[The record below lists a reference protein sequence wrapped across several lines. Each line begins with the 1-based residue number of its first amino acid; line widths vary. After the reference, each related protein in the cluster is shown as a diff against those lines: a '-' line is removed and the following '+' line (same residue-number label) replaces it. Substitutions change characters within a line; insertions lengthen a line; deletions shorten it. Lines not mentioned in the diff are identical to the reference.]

1 MRVWYCWLL
10 GDSSLPGTYPV
21 TPARDQLAV
30 YLTHLAHGQTLVE
43 LKNTY
48 GQSEATHRKSI
59 QRVSAALVAKF
70 QSFITTPP
78 TADELATW
86 EAFNRYHVVFRS
98 LVSLSRHSI
107 L

>member
-30 YLTHLAHGQTLVE
+30 YLTHQAHGQTLVE

-48 GQSEATHRKSI
+48 S
-59 QRVSAALVAKF
+59 V
-70 QSFITTPP
+70 
-78 TADELATW
+78 
-86 EAFNRYHVVFRS
+86 
-98 LVSLSRHSI
+98 
-107 L
+107 